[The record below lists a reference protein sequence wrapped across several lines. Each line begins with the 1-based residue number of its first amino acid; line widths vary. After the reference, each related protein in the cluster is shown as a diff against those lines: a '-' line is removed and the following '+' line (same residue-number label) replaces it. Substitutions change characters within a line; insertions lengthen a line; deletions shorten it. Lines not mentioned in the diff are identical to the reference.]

1 MTGMLSGVKQGLQNL
16 RDSVGGPP
24 TPTPDSRDTSQ
35 LSQYTGEARD
45 MFEEFHAALMSCI
58 DHRMKFRAFIN
69 IYFAS
74 VEALQNCCKAL
85 RKIGAPRNYDGVPPQ
100 SAAGL
105 STLAENI
112 LILMNP
118 IVGSVTIEAA
128 EDLRE
133 MKRKIRDRLV
143 EISTDVKKRH
153 RDMHSC
159 HGAVRKAEA
168 VFKRHQQELARLRDR
183 LQQLYE
189 TTGQR
194 VQMERQRVFERLQRV
209 QQDSNRS
216 ARDVAEEVEMLK
228 RRHAIHFDAISHFV
242 AELASLQRKMD
253 RRMTDELSRLPLDYR
268 AAVDEA
274 VMTCQSGPTAP
285 RPAWFPA
292 DYQPV
297 ISHRDQCLLCYPALQ
312 SAYLVLEAHANGK
325 DQFTEY
331 RATSSFVGQRD
342 GELSFER
349 GDVIFVTQDTG
360 LWWSGRN
367 SRGEAGRFPSSYVS
381 IYAVGVT
388 IPETEDP
395 NITSVQPGGHALGA
409 ITQGGETMRGL
420 PDARPPIAVASSL
433 HVPASNK
440 EIRVEAG
447 EQLEVLSEPVPG
459 SDMIRVR
466 RVRDQVVGEVPM
478 SVVMAPGSHQASP
491 GKRRNYGLDQITIMG
506 PKSGT
511 SPNLSRMSHP
521 GASHSRYATPMRVP
535 TIVEEDD
542 DTAAKEAENMPDN
555 IQGTRGDLNEA
566 RPVTSGH
573 QPMNTVISLAEDEE

>member
-1 MTGMLSGVKQGLQNL
+1 MTGVFSGVKQSLQNL

-35 LSQYTGEARD
+35 LSQHPGEARD
-45 MFEEFHAALMSCI
+45 MFEEFHAALMTCI

-69 IYFAS
+69 IYFACA
-74 VEALQNCCKAL
+74 EALQNCCKSL

-105 STLAENI
+105 STLPENT

-118 IVGSVTIEAA
+118 IMGSVTIEAA

-159 HGAVRKAEA
+159 HGALRKAEA
-168 VFKRHQQELARLRDR
+168 VFKRHQQELSRLRDR

-189 TTGQR
+189 TSGQR
-194 VQMERQRVFERLQRV
+194 VQMDRQRVFERLQKV

-216 ARDVAEEVEMLK
+216 ARDVSEEVEMLK

-253 RRMTDELSRLPLDYR
+253 RRMADELSRLPLDFR
-268 AAVDEA
+268 GSVEEA

-285 RPAWFPA
+285 RPAWFSA
-292 DYQPV
+292 DYQPI
-297 ISHRDQCLLCYPALQ
+297 ISHRDQCLMCYPALQ
-312 SAYLVLEAHANGK
+312 SAYLVLEAHASGK

-349 GDVIFVTQDTG
+349 GDVIFVTRKS
-360 LWWSGRN
+360 SGVDI
-367 SRGEAGRFPSSYVS
+367 GS
-381 IYAVGVT
+381 IYAVGVA

-395 NITSVQPGGHALGA
+395 NITSVHPGGHPLGA
-409 ITQGGETMRGL
+409 ITQGGEALRGL
-420 PDARPPIAVASSL
+420 PDARPPVAASMP
-433 HVPASNK
+433 HVPMSSR
-440 EIRVEAG
+440 EIHVEAG
-447 EQLEVLSEPVPG
+447 EQLEILSEPIPG
-459 SDMIRVR
+459 SDLV
-466 RVRDQVVGEVPM
+466 
-478 SVVMAPGSHQASP
+478 
-491 GKRRNYGLDQITIMG
+491 KIMG

-511 SPNLSRMSHP
+511 SPNLARMSHP
-521 GASHSRYATPMRVP
+521 GAGTHSRYATPMRVP

-542 DTAAKEAENMPDN
+542 EAAAKEAENMSGN
-555 IQGTRGDLNEA
+555 IQRTQEDLRHEL
-566 RPVTSGH
+566 PVTSGH
-573 QPMNTVISLAEDEE
+573 QPMSTVISLAEDDEESKGWGIVQQMIVERTVLVNCAKGRKM